1 MDRTNNQNH
10 ERKTMSYYDASWN
23 ELNANPWRRQDL
35 EEQMMAN
42 KADDYWVKKHFGS
55 QIKITGRLVFAR
67 NADEFLAEIERQ
79 NKKLMEEAK

>member
-1 MDRTNNQNH
+1 
-10 ERKTMSYYDASWN
+10 MSQYDAAWN
-23 ELNANPWRRQDL
+23 ELNANSWRRQDL

-67 NADEFLAEIERQ
+67 NADEFLAEIDRQ
-79 NKKLMEEAK
+79 NQKIKEQHTQ

>member
-1 MDRTNNQNH
+1 
-10 ERKTMSYYDASWN
+10 MSYYDASWN
-23 ELNANPWRRQDL
+23 ELNANSWRRQDL